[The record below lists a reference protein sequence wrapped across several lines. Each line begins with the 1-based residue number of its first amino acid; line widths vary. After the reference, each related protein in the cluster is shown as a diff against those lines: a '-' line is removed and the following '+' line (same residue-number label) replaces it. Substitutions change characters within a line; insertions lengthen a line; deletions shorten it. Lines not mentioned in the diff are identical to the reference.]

1 MILWKY
7 CLVLK
12 IFTQNY
18 TNVRVQK
25 IREDALNINTVYINQ
40 NVVQLREIL
49 VKVFLQKRN
58 AGKHS
63 VQ

>member
-1 MILWKY
+1 M
-7 CLVLK
+7 
-12 IFTQNY
+12 QHY

-25 IREDALNINTVYINQ
+25 MRENALNTYTVFIYQ
-40 NVVQLREIL
+40 NLVKLREIL